1 MKRIR
6 NIILG
11 LTVFIFIGCLFAKTA
26 YAEDEGILSEA
37 KQIISNY
44 YIENVPDSVLNAPT
58 VDEMVK
64 SLNDPYSVYF
74 TEDEYNEFIGG
85 INNKFTGIGI
95 YIDIVPQGVKVTS
108 TIKDSPAEKAGIVT
122 GDVIVAADGHSL
134 TGLSSEDALKLIMGD
149 AGTKV
154 SLKILR
160 NGKYFTYNVQRVEIT
175 APTVDGEII
184 NGHTAYI
191 EISSFGENTPDE
203 FRNTLLD
210 LKSKNPA
217 NYIID
222 LRDNPGGYLNA
233 ALDIAGYFVGSNT
246 VVKVRDR
253 DGEEENYPGYS
264 HDFIIDKPVI
274 FITNENTASASEV
287 LSGAVKDYKKAFIVG
302 TTTFGKGLV
311 QSMYGL
317 SDGSVIKL
325 TILQFFSPNG
335 NTINKVGISPDF
347 SVRDVDEGIVAELL
361 SGYSGTTSDKTGFVK
376 VAMGDKTFEIDT
388 KLLNDDDQID
398 AYNYIMNMAVH
409 YGYEVDAGCKEG
421 YVKVSPYYAEN
432 YYPYYCSDFTE
443 LSTITNAPVD
453 KVFTAKFS
461 GNIDKSSVDNSSII
475 LVDSTTGKSV
485 PLNFEFTDNATV
497 KATSKNNLT
506 SGKTYFF
513 IITDNVKGTNGANLK
528 NGTVSM
534 VTIQ

>member
-11 LTVFIFIGCLFAKTA
+11 LTIFIFIGCLFTETA
-26 YAEDEGILSEA
+26 YADDEGILNEA

-44 YIENVPDSVLNAPT
+44 YIENVSDNVLNAPT

-95 YIDIVPQGVKVTS
+95 YIEIVPQGVKVKS
-108 TIKDSPAEKAGIVT
+108 TIKGSPAEKAGLIA
-122 GDVIVAADGHSL
+122 GDIIAAADGHNL
-134 TGLSSEDALKLIMGD
+134 AGLSSEDALNYIMGD

-160 NGKYFTYNVQRVEIT
+160 NGKYYTYSVQREEIT
-175 APTVDGEII
+175 APTVNGEII

-191 EISSFGENTPDE
+191 EITSFGENTPDE
-203 FRNTLLD
+203 FNKVLLN
-210 LKSKNPA
+210 LNSKNPM

-233 ALDIAGYFVGSNT
+233 ALDIAGYFVGNNT
-246 VVKVRDR
+246 VVKVKDR

-264 HDFIIDKPVI
+264 HDIKIDKPVI
-274 FITNENTASASEV
+274 FLTNENTASASEV

-302 TTTFGKGLV
+302 TTTYGKGLV
-311 QSMYGL
+311 QSMFGL

-325 TILQFFSPNG
+325 TILKFFSPNG
-335 NTINKVGISPDF
+335 NTINKVGITPDF

-361 SGYSGTTSDKTGFVK
+361 SGYSGISNDKTGFVK
-376 VAMGDKTFEIDT
+376 VTMGDRTFEIDT
-388 KLLNDDDQID
+388 KLLSDDDYIE
-398 AYNYIMNMAVH
+398 AYNYIMNMAAH
-409 YGYEVDAGCKEG
+409 NGYEVDTGCKEG

-432 YYPYYCSDFTE
+432 YYPYYCNIYTE
-443 LSTITNAPVD
+443 LAPITNVPVN

-461 GNIDKSSVDNSSII
+461 GNIDKSTVNNSSII
-475 LVDSTTGKSV
+475 LVDSTTGKNI
-485 PLNFEFTDNATV
+485 PLNFEFTDDTTV
-497 KATSKNNLT
+497 KATPNSNLT
-506 SGKTYFF
+506 PGKTYFL
-513 IITDNVKGTNGANLK
+513 IITDDVKGTNGANLK

-534 VTIQ
+534 VTVQ